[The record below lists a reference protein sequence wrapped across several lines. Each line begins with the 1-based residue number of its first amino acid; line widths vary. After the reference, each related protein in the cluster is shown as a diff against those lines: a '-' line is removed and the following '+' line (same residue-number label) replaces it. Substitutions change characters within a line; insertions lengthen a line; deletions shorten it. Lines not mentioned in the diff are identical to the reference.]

1 MKEMGSALIEMADN
15 MCVQDRA
22 RTNTHVAVLGKETKD
37 SLRIDIVAVTGCE
50 CRKIDGVD
58 IWGLTCLNFDTQET
72 GWYTGGK
79 IMGFK
84 LGDRVSLSG
93 LDFYLFDDDRSMFI
107 SVETRVKL
115 YEYVLTKLTEMPQ

>member
-1 MKEMGSALIEMADN
+1 MKETESALIEMVDN

-22 RTNTHVAVLGKETKD
+22 RTNTHIAVLEMETKD
-37 SLRIDIVAVTGCE
+37 SFRIDIVAVTGCE
-50 CRKIDGVD
+50 RRKIDGVD

-72 GWYTGGK
+72 GWYTGDK

-93 LDFYLFDDDRSMFI
+93 LDLYLFDDDRSMFV

-115 YEYVLTKLTEMPQ
+115 YEYTLTRLTDMPQ